1 MKISTVLLQSYDQ
14 NFKIDMMIMAMTIV
28 IDTVLLR
35 NYRILGNR
43 KQRRY
48 TELKNLRKV
57 EF

>member
-1 MKISTVLLQSYDQ
+1 MKISTVLPQSYDQ
-14 NFKIDMMIMAMTIV
+14 NFKIDMVIMDMTIV